1 MRIGRNMKLVYEFEI
16 VGLEYNPVPYKRTTQ
31 KMKFTK
37 DYKKYLEWKT
47 LLADAFCTA
56 NPKAP
61 KRIIRRGKNWHAVPE
76 LCGAYFVETIAIYK
90 DKTHGDTDN
99 VAKGVLDALFKNDK
113 YVSGSYSYEY
123 ADKGGIK
130 VKIYEAGEA
139 IDFIKSELG
148 GK

>member
-16 VGLEYNPVPYKRTTQ
+16 TGLEYNPVPYKRTTQ
-31 KMKFTK
+31 RAKFVSK

-47 LLADAFCTA
+47 LLGDTFCA
-56 NPKAP
+56 SNPKAP
-61 KRIIRRGKNWHAVPE
+61 KRIIRRGEEWHAVPG
-76 LCGAYFVETIAIYK
+76 LSGAYFVETVAIYK

-123 ADKGGIK
+123 SDKGGIK
-130 VKIYEAGEA
+130 VKIYEAGA
-139 IDFIKSELG
+139 
-148 GK
+148 

>member
-47 LLADAFCTA
+47 LLAD
-56 NPKAP
+56 
-61 KRIIRRGKNWHAVPE
+61 WHAVPE

-148 GK
+148 RK